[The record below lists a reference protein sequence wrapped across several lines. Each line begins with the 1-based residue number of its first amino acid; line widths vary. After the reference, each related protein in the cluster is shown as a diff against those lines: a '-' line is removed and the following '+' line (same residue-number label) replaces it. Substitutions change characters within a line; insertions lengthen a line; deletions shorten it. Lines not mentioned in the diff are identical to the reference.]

1 MFLRAHNASQR
12 NHSVFDAD
20 QIRPF
25 AKMLSGRVRRGSSVV
40 LHPAASQD
48 RCQGGMQDLEELR
61 SPVTSNSIIIE
72 LLVAK
77 RSARYDKGR

>member
-1 MFLRAHNASQR
+1 M
-12 NHSVFDAD
+12 
-20 QIRPF
+20 
-25 AKMLSGRVRRGSSVV
+25 V

-61 SPVTSNSIIIE
+61 APVTSNSIIIE